1 MDINDENMHLTVMG
15 ENGEPLDCEVVM
27 YYSCEKNN
35 INYVFYTD
43 NMQDEDGDFNMY
55 ASRFLGIED
64 GNIKIGDIES
74 EDEWALLD
82 DALEQARNGL
92 NG

>member
-1 MDINDENMHLTVMG
+1 MEINDENMHLTVNA
-15 ENGEPLDCEVVM
+15 ENGDPLDCEVVM

-35 INYVFYTD
+35 KDYVFYTD
-43 NMQDEDGDFNMY
+43 NLLDADGDYNMY
-55 ASRFLGIED
+55 ASRFLGIDD
-64 GNIKIGDIES
+64 GKIKIGDIES

-92 NG
+92 NS